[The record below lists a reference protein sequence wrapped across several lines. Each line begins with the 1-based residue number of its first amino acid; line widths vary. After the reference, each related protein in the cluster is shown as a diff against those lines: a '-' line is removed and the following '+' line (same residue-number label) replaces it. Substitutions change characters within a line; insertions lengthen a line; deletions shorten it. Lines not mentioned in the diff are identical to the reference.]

1 MDVGQ
6 LSLFVGRL
14 RIRMTDTTVAVDD
27 DVRALVQSFLQ
38 SVVVLD
44 DRPFMSEK
52 SGRTP
57 GTPSARTLTRPDYG
71 PAPAVPAEATP
82 PDDLRGGLDAA
93 AVINGFADV
102 GLVCAILNP
111 TPIDNSQDNPED
123 VPPIRVTKAAVRADI
138 VVIDWKIKK
147 SHGET
152 ALRIVKDILDVDRE
166 ARRFRLLAI
175 YTGEPKLQTIATEV
189 CKLIDTYYPEDK
201 LTSDHPA
208 RISKGPVHVAIL
220 AKEGTIG
227 EHGAVAGFSEVTESD
242 LASKLVNEFM
252 SMTSGILPHT
262 ALAGVAAI
270 RNRAHNLLAKFDREL
285 DPAFLGHRMLLPYP
299 PDAEDHLVEVL
310 AAEIFSILED
320 NRPGVCESAE
330 TIRVWLERSDKREWL
345 DVILLGVDSPDIQF
359 PQKQGSK
366 DRFSR
371 KEVIAATANL
381 FVDDETGAINANHRF
396 AALLGTK
403 TRYPG
408 CRSRRLALGT
418 IVWQVDGDQHYWLC
432 LQPKCDSI
440 RLKIDTG
447 FPMIPLHDV
456 DAHDEQGA
464 RKAMELVKRGNAI
477 RLVLERTTDDWKD
490 LYVLPTPSRL
500 VVPRFRPGPNPP
512 GEVVAVKE
520 DGVFYFEDTNGHRY
534 QWIAE
539 IKDEHATKVAGVVA
553 SALARPGP
561 NDAEW
566 LRRGVRG
573 GKAEVK
579 ANNEQEGGRSARN

>member
-1 MDVGQ
+1 
-6 LSLFVGRL
+6 
-14 RIRMTDTTVAVDD
+14 MTDTTVAVDD
-27 DVRALVQSFLQ
+27 HVRAVAQSFLQ

-44 DRPFMSEK
+44 DRPFMSETS
-52 SGRTP
+52 SGTP

-71 PAPAVPAEATP
+71 PAPAAPAESTP
-82 PDDLRGGLDAA
+82 RDALRGRLDAA

-111 TPIDNSQDNPED
+111 TPLEDSQDSPED
-123 VPPIRVTKAAVRADI
+123 LPPIRVTKAAVRADI
-138 VVIDWKIKK
+138 VIIDWKIER

-152 ALRIVKDILDVDRE
+152 ALRIVKDILDTDRGS
-166 ARRFRLLAI
+166 RRFRLLAI
-175 YTGEPKLQTIATEV
+175 YTGEPKLQTIATRV
-189 CKLIDTYYPEDK
+189 RNLIDTYYPEDK
-201 LTSDHPA
+201 LASDHPA

-227 EHGAVAGFSEVTESD
+227 EHGVVAGFSEVTESD
-242 LASKLVNEFM
+242 LAKKLVNEFM

-299 PDAEDHLVEVL
+299 PDAEDHLVEAL
-310 AAEIFSILED
+310 ASELFSILED

-330 TIRVWLERSDKREWL
+330 AIRAWVERADKSEWL
-345 DVILLGVDSPDIQF
+345 DVILRGVDSPGIKF
-359 PQKQGSK
+359 PQKQDSK
-366 DRFSR
+366 DRFS
-371 KEVIAATANL
+371 KNELIKSTASL
-381 FVDDETGAINANHRF
+381 FVEDKASAMNANHRF

-418 IVWQVDGDQHYWLC
+418 IVRQVNGDQQYCLC

-440 RLKIDTG
+440 RLKGDTG
-447 FPMIPLHDV
+447 FPMIPLYEV
-456 DAHDEQGA
+456 DAHDQQGA
-464 RKAMELVKRGNAI
+464 RRAMDRVKRGNAI
-477 RLVLERTTDDWKD
+477 RLILERATDDWKD

-512 GEVVAVKE
+512 GEVLAVE
-520 DGVFYFEDTNGHRY
+520 EAGTFYFEDTSGHRY

-539 IKDEHATKVAGVVA
+539 IKDEHAIKVAGVVA

-566 LRRGVRG
+566 LRRGVRS
-573 GKAEVK
+573 GKAEIK
-579 ANNEQEGGRSARN
+579 SND